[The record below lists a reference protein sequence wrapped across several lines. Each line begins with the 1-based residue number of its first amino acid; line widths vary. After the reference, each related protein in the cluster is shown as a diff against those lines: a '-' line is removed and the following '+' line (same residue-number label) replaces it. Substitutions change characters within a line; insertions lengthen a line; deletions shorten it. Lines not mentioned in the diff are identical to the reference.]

1 MQLLKEIYNN
11 KGLRE
16 ARFAFYVATELFNNG
31 KPDQALE
38 EYSIMMNG
46 LEKVFRQFPTGRTL
60 YFLNAHHRELANNL
74 QILGQNKILEQ
85 LAIMDPTHKA
95 IYLFKSNS
103 R

>member
-1 MQLLKEIYNN
+1 MRNSIPNWT
-11 KGLRE
+11 
-16 ARFAFYVATELFNNG
+16 ARSDSSDMECSTTTELFNNG

-74 QILGQNKILEQ
+74 QILGQDKILEQ

>member
-1 MQLLKEIYNN
+1 MQLLKEIYDN

-60 YFLNAHHRELANNL
+60 YFLNAHHQELANNL
-74 QILGQNKILEQ
+74 QILGQNNILEQ
-85 LAIMDPTHKA
+85 LAIMDPAHKA